1 MAAIDTFLNLTGLK
15 RVPLVRQAEAAEC
28 GLACLAMIAAWH
40 GYDTDLNTLRRRFP
54 ISLKGTTLKDLI
66 DVASRIG
73 LGSRALRC
81 EPEELRQLR
90 LPCVLHWE
98 FKHFVVLHRVKGNR
112 FWLNDPAIGSR
123 VLGAKEMSAGF
134 TGVVLELSPTPTFT
148 KRRERNPV
156 RLGSLLRWSPETVS
170 SLAQGFLMSLLLEL
184 FVVLSPY
191 YLQLVIDEAILKGD
205 HDLLLGLGIGFGV
218 LTLFNAA
225 ASALRGL
232 VFQFLANVI
241 SFDMEARL
249 FHHLIRLPLD
259 YFQKRSLGDLLQRF
273 HALEPIK
280 QLIVNGGIAAVLD
293 GMLALFTGALMLIYS
308 VKLAAIVIGVFLLYL
323 AIRIGALQLARRFA
337 ADTLISDA
345 REQTRFL
352 ETIRAMQTIKVSGG
366 ESNREGL
373 WRNLYAAKLNATIKS
388 GNLTIAY
395 QTLNTLLQGLS
406 DVVII
411 YLAAGDAIGGLMTV
425 GVISAFMAY
434 KGQFMSRLSSLVDQ
448 AIQFRLLDVQLDR
461 VADIALAAREKGL
474 EAPALDEAPIIGA
487 IEAKGLSFRYA
498 PSEKAIVAG
507 LDLAIRPGEFVA
519 IIGPSGEGKSTLLK
533 LLIGLYEPS
542 AGEVAIDGRPLH
554 QIGTSRL
561 RRQLGVVM
569 QEDQLLAGTI
579 AENIALFDE
588 QIDMEHVRLCARAA
602 LIEDEI
608 LRFPMQF
615 NSLVGDMGTTLSSGQ
630 KQRVLIARALYRKP
644 RILVMDEGTAHLDP
658 AREALVNQMI
668 RGLPITRLVV
678 AHSPALMRQADRV
691 LELRDGTLRE
701 IRIDTPVSAIASA
714 PGMRTRQRKARPL
727 RAASTAATAG

>member
-1 MAAIDTFLNLTGLK
+1 MAAIGTFLNFTGLK

-54 ISLKGTTLKDLI
+54 ISLKGITLKDLI
-66 DVASRIG
+66 DVASRID

-81 EPEELRQLR
+81 EPEELRHLR

-98 FKHFVVLHRVKGNR
+98 FKHFVVLHRVNGNR

-123 VLGAKEMSAGF
+123 VLGAREMSAGF
-134 TGVVLELSPTPTFT
+134 TGVVLELSPTPAFT
-148 KRRERNPV
+148 KRRERNRV
-156 RLGSLLRWSPETVS
+156 KLASLLRCSPETVS
-170 SLAQGFLMSLLLEL
+170 SLVQGFLMSLLLEL

-205 HDLLLGLGIGFGV
+205 QDLLFGLGVGFGL

-232 VFQFLANVI
+232 VFQFLANII

-259 YFQKRSLGDLLQRF
+259 YFQKRTLGDLLQRF

-280 QLIVNGGIAAVLD
+280 QLIVNGGIAALLD
-293 GMLALFTGALMLIYS
+293 GTLAIFTGALMVVYS
-308 VKLAAIVIGVFLLYL
+308 LKLAAIVIGVFLLYL
-323 AIRIGALQLARRFA
+323 AIRLGVLQVARRFA

-373 WRNLYAAKLNATIKS
+373 WRNLYAAKLNAAIKS

-395 QTLNTLLQGLS
+395 QSLNMLLQGLC
-406 DVVII
+406 DVAII
-411 YLAAGDAIGGLMTV
+411 YLAAENAIAGSMTV

-434 KGQFMSRLSSLVDQ
+434 KGQFMSRLSSLIDQ
-448 AIQFRLLDVQLDR
+448 AIQFSLLDVQLER
-461 VADIALAAREKGL
+461 VADIVLASREPGL
-474 EAPALDEAPIIGA
+474 DTSALDEAPIIGA

-498 PSEKAIVAG
+498 PSEKAIVDG
-507 LDLAIRPGEFVA
+507 LDLAIQPGEFVA
-519 IIGPSGEGKSTLLK
+519 IIGRSGEGKSTLLK

-542 AGEVAIDGRPLH
+542 AGEVAIDSCPIR
-554 QIGTSRL
+554 QMGTARL
-561 RRQLGVVM
+561 RGQLGVVM
-569 QEDQLLAGTI
+569 QEDQLLAGSI

-588 QIDMEHVRLCARAA
+588 QIDMERVRHCARAA

-644 RILVMDEGTAHLDP
+644 KILVMDECTAHLDP
-658 AREALVNQMI
+658 AREALVNQLI
-668 RGLPITRLVV
+668 RSLPITRLIV

-691 LELRDGTLRE
+691 LELRDGMLRE
-701 IRIDTPVSAIASA
+701 IKIAA
-714 PGMRTRQRKARPL
+714 PLSITVAPRMRQRRS
-727 RAASTAATAG
+727 RQIHAGIQSAQSKG